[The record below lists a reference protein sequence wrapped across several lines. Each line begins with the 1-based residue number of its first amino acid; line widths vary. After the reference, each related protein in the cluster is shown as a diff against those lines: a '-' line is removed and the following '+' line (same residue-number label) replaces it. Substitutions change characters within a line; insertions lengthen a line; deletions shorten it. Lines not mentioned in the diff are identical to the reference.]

1 MTCLDGASAGPRS
14 LAAAL
19 LLRVNA
25 VADRSAET
33 VSQLS
38 YCRARSLNATHQ
50 AGPAPS
56 PPPPQD
62 SGLTGRRTSLVRW
75 ALSSGVPVLT
85 CQKSE
90 PGPHWHAEAA
100 RQPLCAPPS
109 RRTPTCT
116 GCLAVDQGRR
126 LQPESTALFLYK
138 HKRKKKKRACLGWG
152 SKARRDQGQKRTVVW
167 ASVAMG
173 LGN

>member
-1 MTCLDGASAGPRS
+1 M
-14 LAAAL
+14 
-19 LLRVNA
+19 
-25 VADRSAET
+25 ADRSAET

-62 SGLTGRRTSLVRW
+62 SGFTGRRTSLVRW

-138 HKRKKKKRACLGWG
+138 HKRKKKSGPAWGGAAKLGGTRGRRGLWSGLRWPWAWG
-152 SKARRDQGQKRTVVW
+152 TRENVSKLKQKSRGPSNPVCK
-167 ASVAMG
+167 G
-173 LGN
+173 GG